1 MESGGLIDRILQS
14 GGLVDRISFNL
25 LKKPTGLLRLALEVD
40 VLLEDLPLLV
50 ELVKRLRLEE
60 GAGVDALRL
69 QLVVGL
75 QGMRGRW
82 QRWCG
87 GRIQWSHHAST
98 SFS

>member
-40 VLLEDLPLLV
+40 VLLEDFPLLV

-69 QLVVGL
+69 PVGL
-75 QGMRGRW
+75 QWVRRGW

>member
-25 LKKPTGLLRLALEVD
+25 FKKPTGLLRLALEVD

-75 QGMRGRW
+75 QWVRRGW
-82 QRWCG
+82 QRWSG

-98 SFS
+98 CFS

>member
-69 QLVVGL
+69 QVGL
-75 QGMRGRW
+75 QGVRRGW

>member
-40 VLLEDLPLLV
+40 VLLEDFPLLV

-69 QLVVGL
+69 QVGL
-75 QGMRGRW
+75 QGVRGRW
-82 QRWCG
+82 QRWCR